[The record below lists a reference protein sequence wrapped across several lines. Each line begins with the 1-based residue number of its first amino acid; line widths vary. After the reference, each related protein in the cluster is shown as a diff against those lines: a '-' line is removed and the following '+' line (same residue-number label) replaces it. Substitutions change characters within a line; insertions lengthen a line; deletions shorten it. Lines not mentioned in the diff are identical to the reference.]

1 MLVVTIVATALCAF
15 GGVAELAEDSFWGYG
30 IFSYICKKHQ
40 KDMATF
46 TIYTYLFSPVTRG
59 SQADLFA
66 GDAHFSPAEA
76 YDRRHTLLDE
86 CFAEATPF
94 FTLHMEKKD
103 YGCKLLARHG
113 GIIVFRLA
121 NSRKWKHEV
130 QFKEVDDR
138 DEPSCLVIVDNR
150 EAGIQSLCI
159 QCKQKAFAQTR
170 RVAALLEEA
179 FNRHLRPHRL
189 RVGIQA
195 KYHTSEFWQTVDKH
209 AEGLDWVEFHFPYP
223 NLPQLSDK
231 VAFIKHLALETNS
244 EPSVRLTGQ
253 NGEKVLVDKRL
264 EFIVRAVEY
273 CAASGRPV
281 LLKPKGGRRVEVG
294 TLSPVKEELP
304 DAVFE
309 KLGET
314 DLFDTALEPVSELLN
329 RIKLWYDA

>member
-1 MLVVTIVATALCAF
+1 MRIR
-15 GGVAELAEDSFWGYG
+15 D
-30 IFSYICKKHQ
+30 IFIHLQ
-40 KDMATF
+40 KISKGMAIF
-46 TIYTYLFSPVTRG
+46 TIYTYLFSPVTEDGGR
-59 SQADLFA
+59 DLFA
-66 GDAHFSPAEA
+66 EDALARSPAAA
-76 YDRRHTLLDE
+76 YDARHTLLDE
-86 CFAEATPF
+86 YFAAATPF
-94 FTLHMEKKD
+94 FTLRTKKKD

-138 DEPSCLVIVDNR
+138 DEPSCLVIIDNR
-150 EAGIQSLCI
+150 EKGIQSLCI
-159 QCKQKAFAQTR
+159 QCKQKAFTQTR
-170 RVAALLEEA
+170 QVAALLEEA
-179 FNRHLRPHRL
+179 FNHHLRPHRL
-189 RVGIQA
+189 RVCIQA

-314 DLFDTALEPVSELLN
+314 DLFDTALEPVSEWLK

>member
-1 MLVVTIVATALCAF
+1 
-15 GGVAELAEDSFWGYG
+15 
-30 IFSYICKKHQ
+30 
-40 KDMATF
+40 MATF
-46 TIYTYLFSPVTRG
+46 TIYTYLFSPVTADG
-59 SQADLFA
+59 QGDLFA
-66 GDAHFSPAEA
+66 RDAQQPPAAA
-76 YDRRHTLLDE
+76 YDARHTLLDE
-86 CFAEATPF
+86 CFAEATPY
-94 FTLHMEKKD
+94 FTLHTEKKD
-103 YGCKLLARHG
+103 YGCKLLARRG

-121 NSRKWKHEV
+121 NHRKWTHEV
-130 QFKEVDDR
+130 QFKEVDER
-138 DEPSCLVIVDNR
+138 DEPSCLVILDNR

-159 QCKQKAFAQTR
+159 QRKQKAFGKTR
-170 RVAALLEEA
+170 QVAALLEEA
-179 FNRHLRPHRL
+179 FNRHLTPHRL

-209 AEGLDWVEFHFPYP
+209 MAGGFDWVEFHFPYP

-231 VAFIKHLALETNS
+231 VAFIKQLALDTNS

-253 NGEKVLVDKRL
+253 NGEKVLLDKRL

-281 LLKPKGGRRVEVG
+281 LLKPKSGRRVEVG
-294 TLSPVKEELP
+294 TLSLVKEELP

-314 DLFDTALEPVSELLN
+314 DLFDTALEPVNELLN